1 MEATQAAVSL
11 IRGPSQLLDDLA
23 LIVGVF
29 LSDLLRLVGAPRL
42 FFKARLLVGQS
53 FWNVWDRN
61 MRAPVGSETH
71 YFMSGGRHSVPY

>member
-29 LSDLLRLVGAPRL
+29 LRTCCAWSVRDA
-42 FFKARLLVGQS
+42 FFSRRAFWSANRS
-53 FWNVWDRN
+53 WNVWDRN

-71 YFMSGGRHSVPY
+71 YFMSGGRHSVPD